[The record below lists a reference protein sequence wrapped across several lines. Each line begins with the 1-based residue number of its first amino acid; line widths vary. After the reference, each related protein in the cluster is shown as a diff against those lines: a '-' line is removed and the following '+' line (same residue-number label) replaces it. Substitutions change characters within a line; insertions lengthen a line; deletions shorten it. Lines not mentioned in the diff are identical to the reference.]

1 MMIYFLIFFIPAF
14 PIWIIMELLSIFSK
28 DDDFKMRGFSE
39 RVIIFYLWPFVGYLL
54 YHKLFRP

>member
-1 MMIYFLIFFIPAF
+1 MMIYFLIFFIPAI

-28 DDDFKMRGFSE
+28 DEDFRMGSFSE

-54 YHKLFRP
+54 YYKLFRS